1 MMELIAVL
9 CPLYVVSKMEV
20 HRAMHDNNQD
30 NSHNETQEMPMHHN
44 EWHSETA
51 RWTSSAYRVQFDTV
65 QYLQADEQD
74 DSFRMSAWGMSQHL
88 RTLLSDYRDEEINMA
103 THWLANHQSNM
114 VADLLEDLALQTFR
128 QGEAMPPLHTLFIA
142 VETQLFLPRG
152 LKINVS
158 CVTNIVAEDETEE
171 SLDKFVAVL
180 DPSEAQLYVMERSD
194 GYVPQRTQY
203 LH

>member
-1 MMELIAVL
+1 
-9 CPLYVVSKMEV
+9 
-20 HRAMHDNNQD
+20 MHDNNYD
-30 NSHNETQEMPMHHN
+30 ETQEMPMPHH

-51 RWTSSAYRVQFDTV
+51 RWTSSAYQVQFDTV
-65 QYLQADEQD
+65 QYLHADEQD
-74 DSFRMSAWGMSQHL
+74 DVFRMSAWGMSQRL
-88 RTLLSDYRDEEINMA
+88 RSLLSDYRDEEISSA
-103 THWLANHQSNM
+103 TQWLANYQSNV
-114 VADLLEDLALQTFR
+114 VADLLEDLAVQTFR
-128 QGEAMPPLHTLFIA
+128 QGESMPPLHTLFIA
-142 VETQLFLPRG
+142 VETELFLPHG

-158 CVTNIVAEDETEE
+158 CVTNIVPEDESED